1 MINKILGWI
10 LFISIIIAFL
20 GWLFLGVTEVYVTAI
35 CIAVILGIYFFY
47 KNFKLKDFLEDK

>member
-20 GWLFLGVTEVYVTAI
+20 GWLFLGVTEVYATAT